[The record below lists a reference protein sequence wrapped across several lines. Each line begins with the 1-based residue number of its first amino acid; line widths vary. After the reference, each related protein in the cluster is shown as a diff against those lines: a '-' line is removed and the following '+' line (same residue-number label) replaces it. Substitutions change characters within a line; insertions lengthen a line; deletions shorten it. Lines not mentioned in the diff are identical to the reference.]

1 MRIGREE
8 ADRIAAHLGLTR
20 KRFLR
25 DYATKLDANTWVL
38 HDRLER
44 RPHAATEQWCIF
56 LERGEDGLY
65 GCRID
70 PVKPDQCG
78 AFPAKWRNAD
88 SLRTCVGLRA
98 LAARLRRED
107 QNESD

>member
-1 MRIGREE
+1 MRIGRAE
-8 ADRIAAHLGLTR
+8 ADRIAAYLGVTR

-25 DYATKLDANTWVL
+25 DYTTKLDANTWL
-38 HDRLER
+38 IHDRLER
-44 RPHAATEQWCIF
+44 LPHQATEQWCTF
-56 LERGEDGLY
+56 LECDEQGHY

-70 PVKPDQCG
+70 PVKPDQCAG
-78 AFPAKWRNAD
+78 FPAKWRNAD

-107 QNESD
+107 ES